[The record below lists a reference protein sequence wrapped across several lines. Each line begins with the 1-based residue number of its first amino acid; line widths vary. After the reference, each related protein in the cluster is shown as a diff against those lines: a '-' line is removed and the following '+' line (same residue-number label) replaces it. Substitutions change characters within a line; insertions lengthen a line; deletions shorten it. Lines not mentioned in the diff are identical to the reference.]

1 MHNTQSVIQENAQRL
16 AIVNNPYDPWRG
28 TNGVV
33 PRQPLQVFNL
43 GECLIPSDL
52 IRDFPQYANGVA
64 QDQLMHFTFHR
75 FVYDFEYFCAYC
87 VRVQDKEGAHIVP
100 FVLRAAQRKLIRCF
114 EEQRRANKP
123 IRVILLKAR
132 QWGGSTATQI
142 YMSWIQLFH
151 RPNWHSVVCAHLK
164 DAANNIKG
172 MYATML
178 ENFPEWIYGKI
189 KFQPYQR
196 TQNISYIK
204 QTGARI
210 TVGSAEAPESVRS
223 QNVLMAHMSEVG
235 LYPETRKNNPSRLF
249 RSVTSSI
256 LTKPYTMIVIESTA
270 NGTGNWFHTEWLNA
284 ERGKSNNIPLFV
296 AWYEIEMYS
305 MPLISPSASTSEI
318 GEATQGEGVNFSS
331 SARRDRGGGRRP
343 EGLKNTFPQHAIDS
357 EVTTPPLPQHAIDT
371 YTEFIN
377 TMTDYEW
384 KLWELGATLE
394 AINWYRHKLR
404 EYHNHEEMMAEFPS
418 TDIEAFVHSGEI
430 IFSQEHCKL
439 LRRTCREPEF
449 KGEIFSHT
457 NRNTGSQAL
466 QELDTIEQHN
476 GCFKIWQ
483 RPDTDTP
490 VARRYIVSVDV
501 GGRSAKADYSVIT
514 VLDRYWLI
522 EGGVP
527 EVVAEWRGHID
538 HDLLAWKAAQIA
550 TYYNNALLVIESNT
564 IESKDNP
571 DAYTDDFILDQIAS
585 SYDNLYA
592 RHDPQRIREGLPPR
606 WGFHT
611 NRKTKQTLVDTMIAI
626 VRSQSYIERND
637 LAIDEMLTYERLPN
651 GAYAATIGHHDDI
664 LMTRMIA
671 LYVSQD
677 IEPPAI
683 IERNHQYASTRR
695 IITEATI

>member
-1 MHNTQSVIQENAQRL
+1 MLDTSSIISTNLKRLSVVNA
-16 AIVNNPYDPWRG
+16 PYDPWRG
-28 TNGVV
+28 TPGVLARTPLVVDGVGEVLV
-33 PRQPLQVFNL
+33 PD
-43 GECLIPSDL
+43 DL
-52 IRDFPQYANGVA
+52 IRDYPQYANGVSRE
-64 QDQLMHFTFHR
+64 QLMHFTFYR

-100 FVLRAAQRKLIRCF
+100 FVLRAAQRKLLRCL
-114 EEQRRANKP
+114 EDQRRANKP

-142 YMSWIQLFH
+142 YMAWIQLFH

-172 MYATML
+172 MYATLL
-178 ENFPEWIYGKI
+178 ENFPEWIYGPI

-256 LTKPYTMIVIESTA
+256 LNKPYTMIVIESTA

-284 ERGKSNNIPLFV
+284 ERGKSNNVPLFV

-305 MPLISPSASTSEI
+305 MPLDEPYE
-318 GEATQGEGVNFSS
+318 
-331 SARRDRGGGRRP
+331 
-343 EGLKNTFPQHAIDS
+343 
-357 EVTTPPLPQHAIDT
+357 
-371 YTEFIN
+371 EFIP

-384 KLWELGATLE
+384 SLWRLGATLE

-418 TDIEAFVHSGEI
+418 TAIEAFVHSGEI
-430 IFSQEHCKL
+430 IFNTEHCEL
-439 LRRTCREPEF
+439 LRRTCRTPDF
-449 KGEIFSHT
+449 RGEIFSHT
-457 NRNTGSQAL
+457 NRNTGLQAL

-476 GCFKIWQ
+476 GCLKIWT
-483 RPDTDTP
+483 RPDTSIK

-514 VLDRYWLI
+514 VLDRYWML

-550 TYYNNALLVIESNT
+550 TYYDNALLVIESNT

-651 GAYAATIGHHDDI
+651 GGYAATTGHHDDI

-677 IEPPAI
+677 IEPPAL
-683 IERNHQYASTRR
+683 IERNHHYTSTRR
-695 IITEATI
+695 VITEATM

>member
-1 MHNTQSVIQENAQRL
+1 E
-16 AIVNNPYDPWRG
+16 D
-28 TNGVV
+28 
-33 PRQPLQVFNL
+33 
-43 GECLIPSDL
+43 
-52 IRDFPQYANGVA
+52 
-64 QDQLMHFTFHR
+64 
-75 FVYDFEYFCAYC
+75 
-87 VRVQDKEGAHIVP
+87 
-100 FVLRAAQRKLIRCF
+100 
-114 EEQRRANKP
+114 QRRAGKP

-142 YMSWIQLFH
+142 YMSWFQLFH

-178 ENFPEWIYGKI
+178 ENFPEWIYGPI

-256 LTKPYTMIVIESTA
+256 LNKPYTMIVIESTA

-284 ERGKSNNIPLFV
+284 ERGRSNNIPLFV
-296 AWYEIEMYS
+296 AWFEIEMYS
-305 MPLISPSASTSEI
+305 MPLHPDEYPDFIAS
-318 GEATQGEGVNFSS
+318 
-331 SARRDRGGGRRP
+331 
-343 EGLKNTFPQHAIDS
+343 
-357 EVTTPPLPQHAIDT
+357 
-371 YTEFIN
+371 
-377 TMTDYEW
+377 MTDYEW
-384 KLWELGATLE
+384 NLWKLGATLE

-404 EYHNHEEMMAEFPS
+404 EYHNHDEMMAEFPS

-430 IFSQEHCKL
+430 IFSQEHCEL

-449 KGEIFSHT
+449 KGEIFSRT
-457 NRNTGSQAL
+457 NRSTGSQAL
-466 QELDTIEQHN
+466 LDIDTIEQHN

-514 VLDRYWLI
+514 ILDRYWLI

-637 LAIDEMLTYERLPN
+637 LAIDEMLTYERRPN
-651 GAYAATIGHHDDI
+651 GSYEAIAGHHDDI

-683 IERNHQYASTRR
+683 INRSTAHTSTRR
-695 IITEATI
+695 IITEATM

>member
-1 MHNTQSVIQENAQRL
+1 MHNTDSVIQENARRL
-16 AIVNNPYDPWRG
+16 AIVNAPYDPWRG
-28 TNGVV
+28 TPGVV
-33 PRQPLQVFNL
+33 HRQPIQVHSL
-43 GECLIPSDL
+43 GECLVPSDL
-52 IRDFPQYANGVA
+52 LRDYPHYADGVG

-100 FVLRAAQRKLIRCF
+100 FVLRAAQRKLIKCF
-114 EEQRRANKP
+114 EDQRRANKP

-142 YMSWIQLFH
+142 YMAWIQLFH

-172 MYATML
+172 MYATLL
-178 ENFPEWIYGKI
+178 ENFPEWIYGPI

-284 ERGKSNNIPLFV
+284 ERGKSNNVPLFV
-296 AWYEIEMYS
+296 AWFEIEMYS
-305 MPLISPSASTSEI
+305 MQLA
-318 GEATQGEGVNFSS
+318 
-331 SARRDRGGGRRP
+331 
-343 EGLKNTFPQHAIDS
+343 
-357 EVTTPPLPQHAIDT
+357 DT
-371 YTEFIN
+371 YEEFIAA
-377 TMTDYEW
+377 MTDYEW

-439 LRRTCREPEF
+439 LRRTCREPDV

-466 QELDTIEQHN
+466 QELDIIEQHN

-483 RPDTDTP
+483 RPDTNTP

-514 VLDRYWLI
+514 VLDRYWML

-683 IERNHQYASTRR
+683 IEHSHQYTSTRR

>member
-1 MHNTQSVIQENAQRL
+1 MRDIENVIKENIQRL
-16 AIVNNPYDPWRG
+16 SVVNAPYDPWRG
-28 TNGVV
+28 TPGVLPRTPLVVDGVGEVLV
-33 PRQPLQVFNL
+33 PD
-43 GECLIPSDL
+43 DL
-52 IRDFPQYANGVA
+52 IRDYPQYANGVG
-64 QDQLMHFTFHR
+64 QDLLMQFTFHR

-100 FVLRAAQRKLIRCF
+100 FVLRAAQRKLIKSF
-114 EEQRRANKP
+114 EDQRRSNKP

-142 YMSWIQLFH
+142 YMAWIQLFH

-172 MYATML
+172 MYATLL
-178 ENFPEWIYGKI
+178 ENFPEWIYGPI

-235 LYPETRKNNPSRLF
+235 LYPETRNNNPSRLF

-256 LTKPYTMIVIESTA
+256 LNKPYTMIVIESTA

-284 ERGKSNNIPLFV
+284 ERGKSNNLPLFV
-296 AWYEIEMYS
+296 AWYEIEMYA
-305 MPLISPSASTSEI
+305 MPLDVPYE
-318 GEATQGEGVNFSS
+318 
-331 SARRDRGGGRRP
+331 
-343 EGLKNTFPQHAIDS
+343 
-357 EVTTPPLPQHAIDT
+357 
-371 YTEFIN
+371 EFIH
-377 TMTDYEW
+377 TLTDYEW
-384 KLWELGATLE
+384 SLWNLGATLE

-418 TDIEAFVHSGEI
+418 TAIEAFVHSGEI
-430 IFSQEHCKL
+430 IFNPEHCQL

-449 KGEIFSHT
+449 KGEIFSHS
-457 NRNTGSQAL
+457 NRNTGL
-466 QELDTIEQHN
+466 QSLQSLDTIEQHN
-476 GCFKIWQ
+476 GCLKIWQ
-483 RPDTDTP
+483 RPDADTP

-514 VLDRYWLI
+514 VLDRYWML

-571 DAYTDDFILDQIAS
+571 DAYTDDFILDQIADA
-585 SYDNLYA
+585 YNNLYA

-651 GAYAATIGHHDDI
+651 GGYAATIGHHDDI

-683 IERNHQYASTRR
+683 IERNHHYSSTRHV
-695 IITEATI
+695 ITEATI

>member
-1 MHNTQSVIQENAQRL
+1 MHNTDTVIQDNMQRL
-16 AIVNNPYDPWRG
+16 TIVNAPYDPWRG
-28 TNGVV
+28 TPGVI
-33 PRQPLQVFNL
+33 PRQPLQVHSL
-43 GECLIPSDL
+43 GECLVPADL
-52 IRDFPQYANGVA
+52 IRDYPQYADGVE
-64 QDQLMHFTFHR
+64 QEQLMHFTFHR

-87 VRVQDKEGAHIVP
+87 VRVQDKEDAHIVP
-100 FVLRAAQRKLIRCF
+100 FVLRAAQRKLIKCF
-114 EEQRRANKP
+114 EDQRRAGKP

-142 YMSWIQLFH
+142 YMAWIQLFH

-172 MYATML
+172 MYATLL
-178 ENFPEWIYGKI
+178 ENFPEWIYGPI

-204 QTGARI
+204 QTGAHI

-235 LYPETRKNNPSRLF
+235 LYPETRKNNPTRLF

-256 LTKPYTMIVIESTA
+256 INKPYSMIVIESTA
-270 NGTGNWFHTEWLNA
+270 NGTGNWFHTEWLKA
-284 ERGKSNNIPLFV
+284 ERGKSNNAPLFV

-305 MPLISPSASTSEI
+305 MPLDEPYE
-318 GEATQGEGVNFSS
+318 
-331 SARRDRGGGRRP
+331 
-343 EGLKNTFPQHAIDS
+343 
-357 EVTTPPLPQHAIDT
+357 
-371 YTEFIN
+371 EFIP

-384 KLWELGATLE
+384 FLWRLGATLE
-394 AINWYRHKLR
+394 AINWYRYKLR

-418 TDIEAFVHSGEI
+418 TAIEAFVHSGEI
-430 IFSQEHCKL
+430 IFNTEHCEL
-439 LRRTCREPEF
+439 LRRTCRTPDF
-449 KGEIFSHT
+449 RGEIFSHT
-457 NRNTGSQAL
+457 NRNTGLQAL

-476 GCFKIWQ
+476 GCLKIWT
-483 RPDTDTP
+483 RPDTSIK

-514 VLDRYWLI
+514 VLDRYWML

-550 TYYNNALLVIESNT
+550 TYYDNALLVIESNT

-651 GAYAATIGHHDDI
+651 GGYAATTGHHDDI

-677 IEPPAI
+677 IEPPAV
-683 IERNHQYASTRR
+683 IERKHHYTSTRR
-695 IITEATI
+695 VITEATM

>member
-1 MHNTQSVIQENAQRL
+1 MRDIENVIKENIQRL
-16 AIVNNPYDPWRG
+16 SVVNAPYDPWRG
-28 TNGVV
+28 TPGVLPRTPLVVDGVGEVLV
-33 PRQPLQVFNL
+33 PD
-43 GECLIPSDL
+43 DL
-52 IRDFPQYANGVA
+52 IRDYPQYANGVG
-64 QDQLMHFTFHR
+64 QDQLMQFTFHR

-100 FVLRAAQRKLIRCF
+100 FVLRAAQRKLLRCL
-114 EEQRRANKP
+114 EDQRRANKP

-142 YMSWIQLFH
+142 YMAWIQLFH

-172 MYATML
+172 MYATLL
-178 ENFPEWIYGKI
+178 ENFPEWIYGPI

-256 LTKPYTMIVIESTA
+256 LNKPYTMIVIESTA

-296 AWYEIEMYS
+296 AWYEIEMYA
-305 MPLISPSASTSEI
+305 MPLDVPYE
-318 GEATQGEGVNFSS
+318 
-331 SARRDRGGGRRP
+331 
-343 EGLKNTFPQHAIDS
+343 
-357 EVTTPPLPQHAIDT
+357 
-371 YTEFIN
+371 EFIP
-377 TMTDYEW
+377 TLTDYEW
-384 KLWELGATLE
+384 SLWNLGATLE

-418 TDIEAFVHSGEI
+418 TAIEAFVHSGEI
-430 IFSQEHCKL
+430 IFNPEHCQL

-449 KGEIFSHT
+449 KGEIFSHS
-457 NRNTGSQAL
+457 NRNTGLQAL
-466 QELDTIEQHN
+466 QEIDTIEQYN
-476 GCFKIWQ
+476 GCLKIWQ

-514 VLDRYWLI
+514 VLDRYWML
-522 EGGVP
+522 ENGVP

-571 DAYTDDFILDQIAS
+571 DAYTDDFILDQIADA
-585 SYDNLYA
+585 YNNLYA

-651 GAYAATIGHHDDI
+651 GGYAATIGHHDDI

-683 IERNHQYASTRR
+683 IERNHHYSSTRHV
-695 IITEATI
+695 ITEATI

>member
-1 MHNTQSVIQENAQRL
+1 MRDIDNVIKENIQRL
-16 AIVNNPYDPWRG
+16 SVVNAPYDPWRG
-28 TNGVV
+28 TPGVLPRTPLVVDGVGEVLV
-33 PRQPLQVFNL
+33 PD
-43 GECLIPSDL
+43 DL
-52 IRDFPQYANGVA
+52 IRDYPQYANGVG
-64 QDQLMHFTFHR
+64 QDQLMQFTFHR

-100 FVLRAAQRKLIRCF
+100 FVLRAAQRKLLRCL
-114 EEQRRANKP
+114 EDQRRANKP

-142 YMSWIQLFH
+142 YMAWIQLFH

-172 MYATML
+172 MYATLL
-178 ENFPEWIYGKI
+178 ENFPEWIYGPI

-256 LTKPYTMIVIESTA
+256 LNKPYTMIVIESTA

-284 ERGKSNNIPLFV
+284 ERGKSNNLPLFV
-296 AWYEIEMYS
+296 AWYEIEMYA
-305 MPLISPSASTSEI
+305 MPLDVPYE
-318 GEATQGEGVNFSS
+318 
-331 SARRDRGGGRRP
+331 D
-343 EGLKNTFPQHAIDS
+343 
-357 EVTTPPLPQHAIDT
+357 
-371 YTEFIN
+371 FIP

-384 KLWELGATLE
+384 SLWNLGATLE

-418 TDIEAFVHSGEI
+418 TAIEAFVHSGEI
-430 IFSQEHCKL
+430 IFNPEHCQL

-449 KGEIFSHT
+449 KGEIFSHS
-457 NRNTGSQAL
+457 NRNTGL
-466 QELDTIEQHN
+466 QSLQSLDTIEQYN
-476 GCFKIWQ
+476 GCLKIWQ

-514 VLDRYWLI
+514 VLDRYWML

-571 DAYTDDFILDQIAS
+571 DAYTDDFILDQIADA
-585 SYDNLYA
+585 YNNLYA

-651 GAYAATIGHHDDI
+651 GGYAATIGHHDDI

-683 IERNHQYASTRR
+683 IERNHHYSSTRHV
-695 IITEATI
+695 ITEATI

>member
-1 MHNTQSVIQENAQRL
+1 MHNTDSVIQENARRL
-16 AIVNNPYDPWRG
+16 AIVNAPYDPWRG
-28 TNGVV
+28 TPGVV
-33 PRQPLQVFNL
+33 PRQPLQVQSL
-43 GECLIPSDL
+43 GECLVPSDL
-52 IRDFPQYANGVA
+52 LRDYPHYANGVG

-100 FVLRAAQRKLIRCF
+100 FVLRAAQRKLIKCF
-114 EEQRRANKP
+114 EDQRRANKP

-142 YMSWIQLFH
+142 YMAWIQLFH

-172 MYATML
+172 MYATLL
-178 ENFPEWIYGKI
+178 ENFPEWIYGPI

-296 AWYEIEMYS
+296 AWFEIEMYS
-305 MPLISPSASTSEI
+305 MPLA
-318 GEATQGEGVNFSS
+318 
-331 SARRDRGGGRRP
+331 
-343 EGLKNTFPQHAIDS
+343 
-357 EVTTPPLPQHAIDT
+357 DT
-371 YTEFIN
+371 YEEFISA
-377 TMTDYEW
+377 MTDYEW

-439 LRRTCREPEF
+439 LRRTCREPDV

-466 QELDTIEQHN
+466 QELDIIEQHN

-483 RPDTDTP
+483 RPDTNTP

-514 VLDRYWLI
+514 VLDRYWML

-683 IERNHQYASTRR
+683 IEHNLHYTSTRR
-695 IITEATI
+695 IITEATM

>member
-1 MHNTQSVIQENAQRL
+1 MLDTSSIISTNLKRLSVVNA
-16 AIVNNPYDPWRG
+16 PYDPWRG
-28 TNGVV
+28 TPGVLSRTPLVVDGVGEVLV
-33 PRQPLQVFNL
+33 PD
-43 GECLIPSDL
+43 DL
-52 IRDFPQYANGVA
+52 IRDYPQYANGVSRE
-64 QDQLMHFTFHR
+64 QLIHFTFHR

-100 FVLRAAQRKLIRCF
+100 FVLRAAQRKLLRCL
-114 EEQRRANKP
+114 EDQRRANKP

-142 YMSWIQLFH
+142 YMAWIQLFH

-172 MYATML
+172 MYATLL
-178 ENFPEWIYGKI
+178 ENFPEWIYGPI

-256 LTKPYTMIVIESTA
+256 LNKPYTMIVIESTA

-284 ERGKSNNIPLFV
+284 ERGKSNNVPLFV

-305 MPLISPSASTSEI
+305 MPLDEPYE
-318 GEATQGEGVNFSS
+318 
-331 SARRDRGGGRRP
+331 
-343 EGLKNTFPQHAIDS
+343 
-357 EVTTPPLPQHAIDT
+357 
-371 YTEFIN
+371 EFIP

-384 KLWELGATLE
+384 SLWRLGATLE

-418 TDIEAFVHSGEI
+418 TAIEAFVHSGEI
-430 IFSQEHCKL
+430 IFNTEHCEL
-439 LRRTCREPEF
+439 LRRTCRTPDF
-449 KGEIFSHT
+449 RGEIFSHT
-457 NRNTGSQAL
+457 NRNTGLQAL

-476 GCFKIWQ
+476 GCFKIWT
-483 RPDTDTP
+483 RPDTSIK

-514 VLDRYWLI
+514 VLDRYWML

-538 HDLLAWKAAQIA
+538 HDLLAWKAAQIS
-550 TYYNNALLVIESNT
+550 TYYDNALLVIESNT

-651 GAYAATIGHHDDI
+651 GGYAATTGHHDDI

-677 IEPPAI
+677 IEPPAL
-683 IERNHQYASTRR
+683 IERNHHYTSTRR
-695 IITEATI
+695 VITEATM

>member
-1 MHNTQSVIQENAQRL
+1 MHNTDTVIQENYRRL
-16 AIVNNPYDPWRG
+16 AIVNAPYDPWRG
-28 TNGVV
+28 TPGVV
-33 PRQPLQVFNL
+33 HRQPLQVHSL
-43 GECLIPSDL
+43 GECLVPSDL
-52 IRDFPQYANGVA
+52 IRDYPQYADGVG
-64 QDQLMHFTFHR
+64 QEQLMHFTFHR

-100 FVLRAAQRKLIRCF
+100 FVLRAAQRKLIKCF
-114 EEQRRANKP
+114 EDQRRANKP

-142 YMSWIQLFH
+142 YMAWIQLFH

-172 MYATML
+172 MYATLL
-178 ENFPEWIYGKI
+178 ENFPEWIYGPI

-284 ERGKSNNIPLFV
+284 ERGKSNNVPLFV
-296 AWYEIEMYS
+296 AWFEIEMYS
-305 MPLISPSASTSEI
+305 MPLIGHT
-318 GEATQGEGVNFSS
+318 TGVNDPTDPIDL
-331 SARRDRGGGRRP
+331 AIYRD
-343 EGLKNTFPQHAIDS
+343 
-357 EVTTPPLPQHAIDT
+357 
-371 YTEFIN
+371 FIN
-377 TMTDYEW
+377 EMTDYEW

-439 LRRTCREPEF
+439 LRRTCREPDV

-466 QELDTIEQHN
+466 QELDVIEQHN

-483 RPDTDTP
+483 RPDTNTP

-514 VLDRYWLI
+514 VLDRYWML

-683 IERNHQYASTRR
+683 IDRNHHYTSTRR
-695 IITEATI
+695 VITEATM

>member
-100 FVLRAAQRKLIRCF
+100 FVLRAAQRKLIKCF
-114 EEQRRANKP
+114 EDQRRANKP

-305 MPLISPSASTSEI
+305 MPLA
-318 GEATQGEGVNFSS
+318 
-331 SARRDRGGGRRP
+331 
-343 EGLKNTFPQHAIDS
+343 
-357 EVTTPPLPQHAIDT
+357 DT
-371 YTEFIN
+371 YEEFIN

-457 NRNTGSQAL
+457 NRNTGTHAL
-466 QELDTIEQHN
+466 HELDTIEQHN

-683 IERNHQYASTRR
+683 IERNHQYTSTRR

>member
-1 MHNTQSVIQENAQRL
+1 MHNTDTVTQENMQRL
-16 AIVNNPYDPWRG
+16 AIVNAPYDPWQG
-28 TNGVV
+28 TPGVI
-33 PRQPLQVFNL
+33 PRQPLQVHSL
-43 GECLIPSDL
+43 GECLVPADL
-52 IRDFPQYANGVA
+52 IRDYPQYADGVG
-64 QDQLMHFTFHR
+64 QEQLMHFTFHR

-100 FVLRAAQRKLIRCF
+100 FVLRAAQRKLIKCF
-114 EEQRRANKP
+114 EDQRRAGKP

-178 ENFPEWIYGKI
+178 ENFPEWIYGPI

-256 LTKPYTMIVIESTA
+256 LNKPYTMIVIESTA

-284 ERGKSNNIPLFV
+284 ERGRSNNIPLFV
-296 AWYEIEMYS
+296 AWFEIEMYS
-305 MPLISPSASTSEI
+305 MPLHPDEYPDFIAS
-318 GEATQGEGVNFSS
+318 
-331 SARRDRGGGRRP
+331 
-343 EGLKNTFPQHAIDS
+343 
-357 EVTTPPLPQHAIDT
+357 
-371 YTEFIN
+371 
-377 TMTDYEW
+377 MTDYEW
-384 KLWELGATLE
+384 NLWELGATLE

-404 EYHNHEEMMAEFPS
+404 EYHNHDEMMAEFPS

-449 KGEIFSHT
+449 KGEIFSRT
-457 NRNTGSQAL
+457 NRSTGSQAL
-466 QELDTIEQHN
+466 LDIDTIEQHN

-514 VLDRYWLI
+514 ILDRYWLI

-651 GAYAATIGHHDDI
+651 GAYAATTGHHDDI
-664 LMTRMIA
+664 LITRMIA

-683 IERNHQYASTRR
+683 INRSTAHTSTRR
-695 IITEATI
+695 IITEATM